1 MMAYENIKR
10 ELKIVRSIMEN
21 PIHKGKTIAQ
31 MVSEIT
37 DKYSTK
43 ELLEYVTKEIYKGNE
58 HIFRDKVT
66 ADVLN
71 YKVSENMAGNPVT
84 ETEQKIQKEIA
95 GITET
100 EGISWTAEVQNI
112 FDKYSIEE
120 IYDYAISVLYSGSE
134 ITIRDIFEKD
144 IFNDEIF
151 RSRIRTNIL
160 YSDYKQYYTDDTY
173 HVMTLD
179 EIQKND
185 STGNDYYAIDDNGK
199 LYEARYRPD
208 SKIMF
213 YTIPSGTNIVG
224 YVVRDEIDTIKEQEI
239 FITDPQYELMQAKET
254 EPARAAEPASLE
266 YNDESAKSKV
276 KLTQTRQQLVDIFL
290 NAIKSEEPM
299 KWKKGWVSMDS
310 PKNAL
315 SGKPY
320 KGVNRMLLAF
330 WAMMKGYSDSR
341 WCTFKQANEN
351 GWKIKKGEKG
361 TPIEFWT
368 YYDKKTKQNI
378 TSEQYNNLIKENP
391 DYKDNIRLVAR
402 EYFVFNAAQISGI
415 PEPEKVESKITRID
429 EVEEFVN
436 QAKAEMNIEIIYGGD
451 RACYIPRL
459 DEIHMPPAESFYS
472 EYEFYATQ
480 LHEMAHATGASS
492 RLNRDLSGS
501 FGTESYAKEELRAE
515 ISSCFLSNDLGI
527 SETGE
532 EHNRNHAA
540 YIQSWIKV
548 IENNPNELMRAVK
561 DAENITAYLE
571 EKGGFSKIQE
581 KRMERQKDGLEKK
594 QDLSKLNNLTKHQM
608 LGKGR

>member
-1 MMAYENIKR
+1 M
-10 ELKIVRSIMEN
+10 
-21 PIHKGKTIAQ
+21 P
-31 MVSEIT
+31 
-37 DKYSTK
+37 
-43 ELLEYVTKEIYKGNE
+43 
-58 HIFRDKVT
+58 
-66 ADVLN
+66 
-71 YKVSENMAGNPVT
+71 
-84 ETEQKIQKEIA
+84 
-95 GITET
+95 
-100 EGISWTAEVQNI
+100 
-112 FDKYSIEE
+112 
-120 IYDYAISVLYSGSE
+120 
-134 ITIRDIFEKD
+134 
-144 IFNDEIF
+144 
-151 RSRIRTNIL
+151 
-160 YSDYKQYYTDDTY
+160 
-173 HVMTLD
+173 
-179 EIQKND
+179 
-185 STGNDYYAIDDNGK
+185 
-199 LYEARYRPD
+199 
-208 SKIMF
+208 
-213 YTIPSGTNIVG
+213 
-224 YVVRDEIDTIKEQEI
+224 
-239 FITDPQYELMQAKET
+239 AKET
-254 EPARAAEPASLE
+254 EPARAAEPASPE
-266 YNDESAKSKV
+266 YNDESTKSKV

-315 SGKPY
+315 SGKTY

-330 WAMMKGYSDSR
+330 GAMMKGYSDSR

-415 PEPEKVESKITRID
+415 PEPEKVESKITLID

-532 EHNRNHAA
+532 KHNQNHAA

-581 KRMERQKDGLEKK
+581 KCMERQKDGLEKK
-594 QDLSKLNNLTKHQM
+594 QDLSKLNNLTKQQM